1 MRLILFLLQT
11 ESFLDWQTSLHNEIE
26 RLQDSISSDS
36 TMFRLQSSSVILG
49 RGSNYGV
56 PEDATCDYLPA
67 CVTESEEGFSG
78 KKKKQEKQ
86 MVDMSLVMRKPAF
99 LHICL

>member
-1 MRLILFLLQT
+1 
-11 ESFLDWQTSLHNEIE
+11 
-26 RLQDSISSDS
+26 
-36 TMFRLQSSSVILG
+36 MFRLQSSSVILG

-86 MVDMSLVMRKPAF
+86 MVDMSRVMSNLLFCIYVKNKGTDQLRGNCTADQRLCF
-99 LHICL
+99 